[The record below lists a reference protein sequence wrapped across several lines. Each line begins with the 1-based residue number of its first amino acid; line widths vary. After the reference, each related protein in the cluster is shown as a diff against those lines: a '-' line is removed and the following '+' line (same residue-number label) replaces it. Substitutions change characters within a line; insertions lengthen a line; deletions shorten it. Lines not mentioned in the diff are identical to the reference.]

1 MDAFDIISKLQSEHS
16 GDYCAEEVRKAM
28 IEFAKFHVELALR
41 AAVINA
47 KLSQEYGWGRLEHPD
62 RDTAQFKEIPIR
74 ETEHFGQGDCTY
86 EILKVSDLSIL
97 MSYPLTNI
105 K

>member
-1 MDAFDIISKLQSEHS
+1 MTAKEFLENFTQDPDDDTIYE
-16 GDYCAEEVRKAM
+16 AM
-28 IEFAKFHVELALR
+28 IAFAQYHVELALR

-62 RDTAQFKEIPIR
+62 KDTAQFKEIPIR